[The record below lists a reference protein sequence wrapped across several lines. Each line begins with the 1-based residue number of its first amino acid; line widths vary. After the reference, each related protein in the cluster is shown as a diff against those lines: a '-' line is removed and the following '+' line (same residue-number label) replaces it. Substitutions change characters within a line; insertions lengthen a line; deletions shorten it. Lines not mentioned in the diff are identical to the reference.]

1 VTDSMSSGRTDDLAA
16 KGAAVQMQLW
26 GPGVASTDR
35 PALPAAQ
42 LAPDFFAMVREFCFG
57 MFWSR
62 EQLAIRDRSL
72 ITISL
77 LAALNR
83 QDELRGH
90 IAGGLNVGLTRDE
103 IIEAL
108 MHVGVYAGV
117 PAAVSALGTAASV
130 LGTGD

>member
-1 VTDSMSSGRTDDLAA
+1 MADDLAA

-26 GPGVASTDR
+26 GAAVANADR
-35 PALPAAQ
+35 PAIPAGA
-42 LAPDFFAMVREFCFG
+42 LAPDFFTMVREFCFG

-62 EQLAIRDRSL
+62 DQLAIRDRSL

-103 IIEAL
+103 IVEAL
-108 MHVGVYAGV
+108 MHVAVYAGV
-117 PAAVSALGTAASV
+117 PAAVSALGTAAAV
-130 LGTGD
+130 LGPPPEAPAV

>member
-1 VTDSMSSGRTDDLAA
+1 MSDDLAA

-26 GPGVASTDR
+26 GPSVANTDR

-42 LAPDFFAMVREFCFG
+42 LAPEFFAMVREFCFG

-62 EQLAIRDRSL
+62 DQLAIRDRSL

-103 IIEAL
+103 IVEAL
-108 MHVGVYAGV
+108 MHVGIYAGV
-117 PAAVSALGTAASV
+117 PAAVSALGTAAAV
-130 LGTGD
+130 LAPPPVAPAS